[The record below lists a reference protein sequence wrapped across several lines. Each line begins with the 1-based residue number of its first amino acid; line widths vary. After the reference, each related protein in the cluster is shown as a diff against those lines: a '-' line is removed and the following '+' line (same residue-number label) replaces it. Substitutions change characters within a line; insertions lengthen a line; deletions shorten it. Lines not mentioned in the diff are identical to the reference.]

1 MKQNKIAIIGSF
13 PRQQRVEVY
22 NEMQKNIGENIDFK
36 VFYLRKMPY
45 GRYWKK
51 QAKILHNHTFIKEKR
66 IEKHLYLS
74 PGLINSVDGY
84 APTMVIFVQ
93 YASIGAQL
101 LMYRC
106 WLKKIPWIFW
116 AEPSKIQ
123 YIEDPIIKNKVL
135 RSIFRSIAIFPVK
148 WLSSA
153 IWGVGKNGVKDYQK
167 IVGDRISV
175 KNLPLHLNLE
185 EYYQVSQNRVEKNI
199 VHFIFSG
206 TLSKRKGFDII
217 IEVIERLSKE
227 LYTFELT
234 IAGKGPLLKLLDNLK
249 DDVKNK
255 INYKGFVEFSEL
267 PSLYS
272 TGNVILAP
280 SRHDGWANS
289 LVEGMASG
297 MPSIST
303 MQNGSAVDI
312 VENYKNGIIMS
323 SLTRGSLYKAMKFY
337 IKNKDKIHSMGRY
350 ASESTRPYTHFSG
363 SSQFLSYIKKATE
376 SL

>member
-1 MKQNKIAIIGSF
+1 MK
-13 PRQQRVEVY
+13 
-22 NEMQKNIGENIDFK
+22 
-36 VFYLRKMPY
+36 
-45 GRYWKK
+45 
-51 QAKILHNHTFIKEKR
+51 
-66 IEKHLYLS
+66 
-74 PGLINSVDGY
+74 
-84 APTMVIFVQ
+84 
-93 YASIGAQL
+93 
-101 LMYRC
+101 
-106 WLKKIPWIFW
+106 
-116 AEPSKIQ
+116 
-123 YIEDPIIKNKVL
+123 
-135 RSIFRSIAIFPVK
+135 
-148 WLSSA
+148 
-153 IWGVGKNGVKDYQK
+153 
-167 IVGDRISV
+167 
-175 KNLPLHLNLE
+175 
-185 EYYQVSQNRVEKNI
+185 KNI